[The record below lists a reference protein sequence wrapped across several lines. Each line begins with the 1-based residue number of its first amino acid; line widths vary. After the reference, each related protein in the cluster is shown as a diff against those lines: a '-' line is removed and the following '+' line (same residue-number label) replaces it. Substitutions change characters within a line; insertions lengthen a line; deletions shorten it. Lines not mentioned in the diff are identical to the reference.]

1 MPGQERSVRNR
12 EKDEIEMAERRKS
25 ILAEGFR
32 LFEAKGI
39 ETTGMQEIADACNI
53 GIATLYRYYK
63 NKMDLVLDI
72 GTRQWEDYH
81 VFARNLR
88 KERHTENL
96 SAAEELDFYLDFY
109 MDLYRNHK
117 DLLRFNSN
125 FNIYVNHE
133 KATKEQLRPYLTAI
147 SGFGQFFNDL
157 YEKGRRDGTIRTD
170 MPQEKLFASTAHI
183 MLAVAVRYAQGLLYS
198 ADSETDRTQEIL
210 LLKKMI
216 LKEFVV

>member
-1 MPGQERSVRNR
+1 MPGKERSVRNR

-96 SAAEELDFYLDFY
+96 SAAEELDFYLEFY

-133 KATKEQLRPYLTAI
+133 KATNEQLRPYLTAI

-216 LKEFVV
+216 LKEFVI